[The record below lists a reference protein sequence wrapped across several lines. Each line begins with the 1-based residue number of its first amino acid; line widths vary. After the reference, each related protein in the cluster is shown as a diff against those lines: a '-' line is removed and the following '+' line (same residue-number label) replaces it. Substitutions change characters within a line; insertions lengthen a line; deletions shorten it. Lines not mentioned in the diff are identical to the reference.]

1 MNPSFQIMKKVVFLL
16 AIISAAVLM
25 IASTEQV
32 ELLREA
38 EFYQKLADK
47 KVQCTLCPNNCLLP
61 EGAIGICRV
70 RQNINGTLYS
80 LVYNK
85 PVSINIDPIEKKPL
99 YQFYPGTN
107 ILSIATV
114 GCNLRCNFCQNWTIS
129 QSNPGEVRAY
139 DATPEQIIDLAQEYH
154 CKSIAFTYT
163 EPTVFYEYMIDV
175 AKCAHENGI
184 KTVWVTCG
192 YINEKP
198 LRKLIPYLDA
208 ANIDLK
214 GYSEDFYSTYTT
226 GSLDP
231 VLKTIKICKE
241 EGLYFEITNL
251 VIPEAN
257 DDPDMIREMCE
268 WIKDNIGTEY
278 PLHFSRF
285 SPQFKLTNRPPTPV
299 KTLEMAYDIAKDVGL
314 QYVYLGNV
322 INTFEDTYCP
332 NCGKKIIDR
341 YGFSVQEMH
350 ITNGKCDYCGYKIFG
365 TFE

>member
-1 MNPSFQIMKKVVFLL
+1 MKKFVIITMLLLLLLSLILL
-16 AIISAAVLM
+16 ASPID
-25 IASTEQV
+25 V
-32 ELLREA
+32 ELLKEA
-38 EFYQKLADK
+38 QFYEKHDDGS
-47 KVQCTLCPNNCLLP
+47 VRCTLCPNRCWLP
-61 EGAIGICRV
+61 EGVTGLCRV

-85 PVSINIDPIEKKPL
+85 PVSVNIDPIEKKPL
-99 YQFYPGTN
+99 YHFYPGSK
-107 ILSIATV
+107 ILSLATV

-129 QSNPGEVRAY
+129 QSNPGEVRSY
-139 DATPEQIIDLAQEYH
+139 DATSEEIVELAKEYK

-163 EPTVFYEYMIDV
+163 EPTVFYEYMVDI

-192 YINEKP
+192 YINEEP
-198 LRKLIPYLDA
+198 LRQLIPYLDA

-226 GSLDP
+226 GTLEP
-231 VLKTIKICKE
+231 VLRTIEICKE

-251 VIPEAN
+251 VIPDAN
-257 DDPDMIREMCE
+257 DDPEMISDMCVWLKET
-268 WIKDNIGTEY
+268 IGTEY

-299 KTLEMAYDIAKDVGL
+299 KTLEMAYDIAKEVGL
-314 QYVYLGNV
+314 KYVYIGNV
-322 INTFEDTYCP
+322 VTASEDTFCP

-341 YGFSVQEMH
+341 YGYSIQEMH
-350 ITNGKCDYCGYKIFG
+350 ITDGKCDYCGYEIFG
-365 TFE
+365 EFE